1 MPHKFEKYGRHK
13 VLEPKPLM
21 LRFWIS
27 WVPRMKCMKAAGQS
41 RTSAGPR
48 SEPVGRSGQN
58 SSNRQSIQQTPKFKH
73 FFSGSWRS
81 WGLQFLLVQDR
92 KVLFFHQN
100 MPEHQEN
107 HCVLN
112 KSKVQFSTFPTGFPF
127 NLGNKIVF
135 WFLFLLYTLPVGRIL
150 AWSPDWFRLRAHRFR
165 LFSWI

>member
-1 MPHKFEKYGRHK
+1 MWEVWETQGSRAKTVNAEILSG
-13 VLEPKPLM
+13 
-21 LRFWIS
+21 S
-27 WVPRMKCMKAAGQS
+27 AGSHGWNAWKQPDK
-41 RTSAGPR
+41 AGPR